1 MVNEIKVKKNKI
13 IREVDRI
20 LLIELQDNFFWD
32 LNFMYSLQEALSI
45 IKLVLFCACDKNWYD
60 MKNVN
65 SAWYSGHL
73 LVLQG
78 TET

>member
-1 MVNEIKVKKNKI
+1 MNYLVLYVEILNRVCI
-13 IREVDRI
+13 V
-20 LLIELQDNFFWD
+20 LH